1 MRLIVIGRN
10 PQEANIVIN
19 SQYISNYHAEIILLD
34 NGDMFLVDKS
44 TNGTFLNGIKLT
56 PGKEV
61 AVKRGDNVMFADMP
75 LDWGLIDEVR
85 IPKDVKQI
93 KGIGSHYMNAI
104 NVQGPN
110 VSRFHATIRQMADGK
125 WYISDHS
132 KNGTTVNGARI
143 QKNRYVR
150 INKGDEIACAGVPIQ
165 NPIPGSPIPWK
176 WIGGVLAV
184 ACVIAALF
192 VIIDGLG
199 PEPMPPTEISNSYSP
214 TVSWMRTYY
223 HFEVSCKGVDLSKLK
238 GVPTEFI
245 INSKGKLEPTYMG
258 GTMYA
263 EGTGFFLG
271 DEGNIVTNRHVARPW
286 ETEPGDK
293 YINAS
298 TFIEMAEAI
307 FREELLNSDYIGLV
321 LPHISTLEVK
331 GVVDQTILIPSG
343 SYYDPANVVNCHEIA
358 CSSIEEDLAIFQIRN
373 NMMLP
378 SIKSIPYEKIH
389 TADLALSSNVYTI
402 GYPLGLQLQDYKRK
416 PLQPY
421 FAQGSVSNMD
431 SHSEEQF
438 SLTAVAQHGASG
450 SPIFDDFGR
459 LVGILNAGIDSA
471 PGFTYAI
478 KAKYLHNLL
487 VTANIIKV
495 E

>member
-165 NPIPGSPIPWK
+165 NPIPGSPLPWK
-176 WIGGVLAV
+176 WIGGVLAA
-184 ACVIAALF
+184 ACAVVLAVFILTGITRKWTEEKIAN
-192 VIIDGLG
+192 
-199 PEPMPPTEISNSYSP
+199 TYNP
-214 TVSWMRTYY
+214 TVSLMMTTY
-223 HFEVSCKGVDLSKLK
+223 HFEVTCKGLDLKSL
-238 GVPTEFI
+238 GIPTEFYI
-245 INSKGKLEPTYMG
+245 DNDGYFCRYTGDEEMESI
-258 GTMYA
+258 A
-263 EGTGFFLG
+263 TGFFVG
-271 DEGNIVTNRHVARPW
+271 KDGYIVTNRHVARPW
-286 ETEPGDK
+286 ESTK
-293 YINAS
+293 YS
-298 TFIEMAEAI
+298 TSSGAITVIERAEILYRDILADEYHNRMSRILPFISQI
-307 FREELLNSDYIGLV
+307 
-321 LPHISTLEVK
+321 EVK
-331 GVVDQTILIPSG
+331 GVVDRTVVIPNG
-343 SYYDPANVVNCHEIA
+343 SYIDNHNLINCHEIA
-358 CSSIEEDLAIFQIRN
+358 CSTEEEDLAIFKVRDN
-373 NMMLP
+373 
-378 SIKSIPYEKIH
+378 YV
-389 TADLALSSNVYTI
+389 SSNVSSIPLSMISDESLALGNKVFTI
-402 GYPLGLQLQDYKRK
+402 GFPFGFKVQNYKNALQANFASGEVSRTNEDYK
-416 PLQPY
+416 
-421 FAQGSVSNMD
+421 FG
-431 SHSEEQF
+431 F
-438 SLTAVAQHGASG
+438 TAPSYHGASG
-450 SPIFDDFGR
+450 SPVFNKYGK
-459 LVGILNAGIDSA
+459 LVGIVNSGIDSSQ
-471 PGFTYAI
+471 GFNYAI
-478 KAKYLHNLL
+478 KAECLL
-487 VTANIIKV
+487 KLLNQANIT